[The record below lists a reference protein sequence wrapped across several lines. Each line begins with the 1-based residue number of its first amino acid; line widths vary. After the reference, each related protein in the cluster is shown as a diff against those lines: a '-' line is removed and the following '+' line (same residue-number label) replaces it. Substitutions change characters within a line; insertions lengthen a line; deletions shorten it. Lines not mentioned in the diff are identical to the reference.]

1 MPRSARRTTLR
12 SAATGD
18 AHRLAHDTGHGRVG
32 DTFVRLCEIASPTG
46 HEAAMG
52 AAVRAELEAIG
63 LTVTEDD
70 TAAETGAGCGN
81 LLARI
86 PGPPGART
94 VMLCAHIDT
103 VPLADRV
110 EVELVDGVYR
120 NRRDAILGAD
130 NKAGVAVMLEAARRW
145 AARVRRAAA
154 SWSSR
159 PERRSGCAARARST
173 PVALEAEFG
182 FVLDHA
188 APIGRM
194 VVAAPTYYAVHAEF
208 LGRSAHAGIRP
219 EDGRSAIGGRSQGG
233 RVDAARPDR
242 RGDDGERGRDRAVG
256 WRRTSYRSAARSRR
270 RSAASTTARPRRRSR
285 AMVDTI
291 TWAAS
296 ATETD
301 VDTTIEE
308 HFRAYRIPESDPT
321 VVIASAALRDCGVE
335 PVPTSTG
342 GGSDASAFAAKG
354 LPCLNLAIGVEPNH
368 TPEERVTAAALEK
381 VLDITL
387 RLAERAAEQ

>member
-1 MPRSARRTTLR
+1 VTV
-12 SAATGD
+12 TGPVD
-18 AHRLAHDTGHGRVG
+18 GPTHYTGQTRVG
-32 DTFVRLCEIASPTG
+32 ETFARLCEIRSPSG
-46 HEAAMG
+46 QEAAMG
-52 AAVRAELEAIG
+52 AAVRAELEALG
-63 LTVTEDD
+63 LAVAEDD

-86 PGPPGART
+86 PGPPGTRT
-94 VMLCAHIDT
+94 MMLCAHIDT
-103 VPLADRV
+103 VPLADGV
-110 EVELVDGVYR
+110 EVELVDGVYH

-130 NKAGVAVMLEAARRW
+130 DKAGVAVILEAARRW
-145 AARVRRAAA
+145 AA
-154 SWSSR
+154 
-159 PERRSGCAARARST
+159 SGAPCGCELVFTTCEEVGLRGARAFDT
-173 PVALEAEFG
+173 DPLEAEFG

-208 LGRSAHAGIRP
+208 LGRSAHAGLRP
-219 EDGRSAIGGRSQGG
+219 EDGRSAIEAAAKAVESMRLGRIDEETTANVGVIRGGAVANVVPERCTIEAEVRSL
-233 RVDAARPDR
+233 
-242 RGDDGERGRDRAVG
+242 DDGKAAEAVH
-256 WRRTSYRSAARSRR
+256 
-270 RSAASTTARPRRRSR
+270 

-321 VVIASAALRDCGVE
+321 VGIASAAMRACGVE

-354 LPCLNLAIGVEPNH
+354 LPCLNLAIGVALNH
-368 TPEERVTAAALEK
+368 TPQERVSAAALEK

>member
-1 MPRSARRTTLR
+1 M
-12 SAATGD
+12 AA
-18 AHRLAHDTGHGRVG
+18 AL
-32 DTFVRLCEIASPTG
+32 
-46 HEAAMG
+46 
-52 AAVRAELEAIG
+52 RAELEGMG
-63 LTVTEDD
+63 LAVTEDD

-81 LLARI
+81 MLARI

-94 VMLCAHIDT
+94 VMFCAHIDT
-103 VPLADRV
+103 VPLTDRV

-120 NRRDAILGAD
+120 NRHEAILGAD
-130 NKAGVAVMLEAARRW
+130 DKVGVAVLVEAARRW
-145 AARVRRAAA
+145 AATG
-154 SWSSR
+154 
-159 PERRSGCAARARST
+159 PPCGCELVFTTSEEVGLRGAHAFDT
-173 PVALEAEFG
+173 GALQAELG

-208 LGRSAHAGIRP
+208 SGRAAHAGIRP
-219 EDGRSAIGGRSQGG
+219 EDGRSAI
-233 RVDAARPDR
+233 
-242 RGDDGERGRDRAVG
+242 
-256 WRRTSYRSAARSRR
+256 SAAAKAIESLHLGRLDEE
-270 RSAASTTARPRRRSR
+270 TTANVGVIEGGAAANVVPERCVIEAEVRSLEDGRASDAVR

-308 HFRAYRIPESDPT
+308 HFRAYRIQESDPT
-321 VVIASAALRDCGVE
+321 VLIASAALRDCGVE
-335 PVPTSTG
+335 PVPSSTG

-354 LPCLNLAIGVEPNH
+354 LRCLNLAVGVEHNH
-368 TPEERVTAAALEK
+368 TPQERVTEAALRK

-387 RLAERAAEQ
+387 RLAERAAE

>member
-1 MPRSARRTTLR
+1 MSDV
-12 SAATGD
+12 TGPVD
-18 AHRLAHDTGHGRVG
+18 GPAHHTGQARVG
-32 DTFVRLCEIASPTG
+32 DTFARLCEIPSPSG
-46 HEAAMG
+46 QEGAMG

-63 LTVTEDD
+63 LAVTEDD

-103 VPLADRV
+103 VPLTDRV

-130 NKAGVAVMLEAARRW
+130 DKAGVAVILEARAALGGLGCALRLRARLHDRRGGR
-145 AARVRRAAA
+145 AAGRARVRHGPARG
-154 SWSSR
+154 R
-159 PERRSGCAARARST
+159 VRLRAR
-173 PVALEAEFG
+173 PRRA
-182 FVLDHA
+182 D
-188 APIGRM
+188 
-194 VVAAPTYYAVHAEF
+194 
-208 LGRSAHAGIRP
+208 RP
-219 EDGRSAIGGRSQGG
+219 HGGGRTDLLRGACASSW
-233 RVDAARPDR
+233 DAPRT
-242 RGDDGERGRDRAVG
+242 RASG
-256 WRRTSYRSAARSRR
+256 PRTGAARSRPR
-270 RSAASTTARPRRRSR
+270 RKAVESMRLGRIDEETTANVGVIGGGVAANVVPERCTIEAEVRSLDDGKASEAVH

-321 VVIASAALRDCGVE
+321 VVIASAAHAGLRGGAGAGVH
-335 PVPTSTG
+335 G
-342 GGSDASAFAAKG
+342 WGQRR
-354 LPCLNLAIGVEPNH
+354 
-368 TPEERVTAAALEK
+368 ERVRRQGPAAA
-381 VLDITL
+381 
-387 RLAERAAEQ
+387 

>member
-1 MPRSARRTTLR
+1 MTRGSL
-12 SAATGD
+12 
-18 AHRLAHDTGHGRVG
+18 G
-32 DTFVRLCEIASPTG
+32 DTFARLCEIESPSG
-46 HEAAMG
+46 SEAAMG
-52 AAVRAELEAIG
+52 AAVRAELEGMG
-63 LTVTEDD
+63 LAVTEDD

-86 PGPPGART
+86 PGPPGTRT

-103 VPLADRV
+103 VPLTDTV

-130 NKAGVAVMLEAARRW
+130 DKAGVAVLIEAARRLT
-145 AARVRRAAA
+145 ATGA
-154 SWSSR
+154 
-159 PERRSGCAARARST
+159 PCGCELVFTTGEEVGLRGARAFDTS
-173 PVALEAEFG
+173 ALQAEFG

-208 LGRSAHAGIRP
+208 LGRSAHAGIHP
-219 EDGRSAIGGRSQGG
+219 EEGRSAIAA
-233 RVDAARPDR
+233 AARAVDSLRLGRIDEETTANVGVINGGAAANVVPER
-242 RGDDGERGRDRAVG
+242 CTLEAEVRSLDDGKA
-256 WRRTSYRSAARSRR
+256 SAAVS
-270 RSAASTTARPRRRSR
+270 

-308 HFRAYRIPESDPT
+308 HFHAYRIPESDPT
-321 VVIASAALRDCGVE
+321 VAIASAALRDCGVE
-335 PVPTSTG
+335 PTTCSTG

-354 LPCLNLAIGVEPNH
+354 LPCLNLAIGVEHNH
-368 TPEERVTAAALEK
+368 TSDERITAAALEK
-381 VLDITL
+381 TLDIAL
-387 RLAERAAEQ
+387 RLAERAATH